1 MRVLGPAI
9 NNARIDGSGS
19 VAFDGCVFNAWD
31 AQGTGQYSIVA
42 GGSGSVIVRGN
53 DFQQNSNQ
61 VTLGAQLDRAVITS
75 NLFRG
80 TTRLAGVQANSVRF
94 QVGLNAADS

>member
-1 MRVLGPAI
+1 M
-9 NNARIDGSGS
+9 
-19 VAFDGCVFNAWD
+19 FNAWD
-31 AQGTGQYSIVA
+31 SQGTGQYAIVA
-42 GGSGSVIVRGN
+42 NGTGSVMVRGS
-53 DFQQNSNQ
+53 DFQADGNQ
-61 VTLGAQLDRAVITS
+61 ISLGPQLDRAVITS